1 LHVKE
6 IKKSDGPAGLRIT
19 RTYGEDEK
27 GKYRLNNS
35 SGFDWKK
42 YYMSK
47 EEYSKMDEAENN
59 INRKGK
65 INYQYTTAI
74 PIGTALAQTF
84 NIELVEKYGDIIA
97 KEMDIFNIH
106 LWLAPGLNIHRN
118 ILCGRNFE
126 YFSEDPYLSGK
137 MAAAITLGV

>member
-1 LHVKE
+1 MHVKE
-6 IKKSDGPAGLRIT
+6 IKKSDGPAGLLIT
-19 RTYGEDEK
+19 RTYGENEK
-27 GKYRLNNS
+27 GKYRLNNN

-65 INYQYTTAI
+65 INYQYITAI

-84 NIELVEKYGDIIA
+84 NIELVEKYGDI
-97 KEMDIFNIH
+97 
-106 LWLAPGLNIHRN
+106 
-118 ILCGRNFE
+118 
-126 YFSEDPYLSGK
+126 
-137 MAAAITLGV
+137 